1 MTLPKGVWFATKRL
15 ASGEV
20 VKYGYLGRGA
30 EAKALGRA
38 GTPGFHT
45 NLAEALSKVPS
56 EDRVSFIVWRYQN
69 DAEFKKLAALTQR
82 DYRRQLDK
90 IKTKFGRLSIAAMDS
105 PKVSDHIYRW
115 RDDMAATSPRQA
127 DYAISVLGAMLAWG
141 VRRGLIDHNRAAG
154 VPDAYKSDRA
164 GKVWSVDQQAA
175 ILAKANATVQRAV
188 ILAVETGL
196 AQQDLLALTWAQV
209 RDRIIVT
216 RRLKNDTPVAIPIS
230 RDLAEALKGFPR
242 TSDNVLTKADGKPWG
257 KKGNGLRSEHRAAR
271 LEAGVTDRTFHD
283 WRGTYITRRRSMGWT
298 AEETALTSGHPV
310 AGEKGAQGAYAD
322 RQTVAI
328 ANAERLWSRFY
339 GPDLQTAVQTDEA

>member
-20 VKYGYLGRGA
+20 VKYGYLGRGS

-38 GTPGFHT
+38 GSPAFHAV
-45 NLAEALSKVPS
+45 LAEALSKVPR

-69 DAEFKKLAALTQR
+69 DAEFKKLAPLTQR
-82 DYRRQLDK
+82 DYRRQLVK
-90 IKTKFGRLSIAAMDS
+90 IKTKFGHLSIAAMDS

-115 RDDMAATSPRQA
+115 RDDMAITSPRQA
-127 DYAISVLGAMLAWG
+127 DYAISVLAAMLAFG
-141 VRRGLIDHNRAAG
+141 VRRGLITHNRAKG

-164 GKVWSVDQQAA
+164 GKVWSTDQQAA
-175 ILAKANATVQRAV
+175 ILAIANPSVQRAV

-196 AQQDLLALTWAQV
+196 GQQDLLALQWSQV
-209 RDRIIVT
+209 RDRIIIT

-230 RDLAEALKGFPR
+230 TALAEALKVFPR
-242 TSDNVLTKADGKPWG
+242 TSDHVLTKADGKAWG

-271 LEAGVTDRTFHD
+271 LDAGVTDRTFHD
-283 WRGTYITRRRSMGWT
+283 WRGTYITRRRSLGWT

-322 RQTVAI
+322 RETVAI

-339 GPDLQTAVQTDEA
+339 SPVLQTAVQTDEA